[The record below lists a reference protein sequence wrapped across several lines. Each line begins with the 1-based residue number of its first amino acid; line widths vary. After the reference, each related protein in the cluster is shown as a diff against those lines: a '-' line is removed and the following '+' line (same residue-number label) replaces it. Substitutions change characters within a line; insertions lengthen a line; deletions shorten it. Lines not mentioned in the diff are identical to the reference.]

1 MHTYNNPLSITSQFS
16 FCGLPFRLDTYSGCS
31 IGCKYCFARLR
42 GGNINSKKLKVGDA
56 KSIIKVFENAQ
67 KFNNKGIISEF
78 IRKKV
83 PLHFGGMSDPFQSM
97 EKIYGVSYN
106 VLKYLKSINYPI
118 VISTKSDLIG
128 TDKYLSLFRDY
139 HNLIIQI
146 SFSTLDENKSKILEP
161 NSPNPRNLLSI
172 IKCLTDEDIKV
183 SVRWQPYII
192 GVSDDPNDFIS
203 EIASVNVKHIGF
215 EHLKLPLEKN
225 SDLENKIKLINGQSI
240 YSEYKKLNSITN
252 GRELILPIHYKEQT
266 IFKIKKIAE
275 LNGLYIGF
283 ADNEFQY
290 LSDFDC
296 CCSGID
302 MHKGFEN
309 WYKPQISYAIKKAFN
324 NRFEEIRIDSIFKE
338 WNSDGSI
345 DKYINSKSRISKNG
359 SHNKMID
366 YVIERWNNLES
377 SFNPT
382 KYYNIKFE
390 GDIDE
395 NGYKIYKFD
404 KEKKYNGY

>member
-1 MHTYNNPLSITSQFS
+1 MHKYNNPLSITSQFS

-42 GGNINSKKLKVGDA
+42 GGNINSKKLKVA
-56 KSIIKVFENAQ
+56 NSESIIKIFQNAQ
-67 KFNNKGIISEF
+67 KYTNTGIISEF
-78 IRKKV
+78 IRKRV

-97 EKIYGVSYN
+97 EKVYGVSYD
-106 VLKYLKSINYPI
+106 VLSYLKSIDYPV

-128 TDKYLSLFRDY
+128 TDKYLKLFEKY
-139 HNLIIQI
+139 ENLIIQV
-146 SFSTLDENKSKILEP
+146 SFSTIDEYKTKILEP
-161 NSPNPRNLLSI
+161 NSPNPKLLFSILKNLT
-172 IKCLTDEDIKV
+172 KENTKV

-192 GVSDDPNDFIS
+192 GVSDNPKDFIR
-203 EIASVNVKHIGF
+203 EIASINIKHLGF

-225 SDLENKIKLINGQSI
+225 SDLENKIQLISGQSI
-240 YSEYKKLNSITN
+240 YSEYKNLNAITN
-252 GRELILPIHYKEQT
+252 GREYILPIDVKKNI
-266 IFKIKKIAE
+266 IFDIKQLAE
-275 LNGLYIGF
+275 LNGIYVGI

-302 MHKGFEN
+302 MYNGFEN
-309 WYKPQISYAIKKAFN
+309 WYKPQISYAIKKAYKEGN
-324 NRFEEIRIDSIFKE
+324 NIIKIDNIINE
-338 WNSDGSI
+338 WNSNGAI
-345 DKYINSKSRISKNG
+345 DKYVNSKSRIVRNNK
-359 SHNKMID
+359 HNTMLD
-366 YVIERWNNLES
+366 YVLDRWNDLDS

-382 KYYNIKFE
+382 KYFNVKFE

-404 KEKKYNGY
+404 KAIF